1 MLMSQFFTDFDP
13 SKLDQETIEQMAW
26 FMGVDLEAL
35 RAKEAERAR
44 LHEIAWKQK
53 EDPNWEKSKA
63 FHRYEEVFSHAG
75 KQVFYNDWHNVY
87 AIFGL
92 KTGMKDVKTLDE
104 AIGLVYKD

>member
-1 MLMSQFFTDFDP
+1 MLMSQFSTDFDP
-13 SKLDQETIEQMAW
+13 TSLDQESIEQMAW
-26 FMGVDLEAL
+26 LMGVDLDAL

-44 LHEIAWKQK
+44 LSELAWKQR
-53 EDPNWEKSKA
+53 EDKNWEKSKA

-92 KTGMKDVKTLDE
+92 KRGMKDVKTLDE
-104 AIGLVYKD
+104 AIQMVFEG